1 MTRAEAS
8 AWEEQKAQA
17 ANHSLAIKAPQTV
30 GNLVRQKALSVSHH
44 GDIPTPPIRRS
55 MSDGNGS
62 PFINCSYLRST
73 ISKIIK

>member
-30 GNLVRQKALSVSHH
+30 GTVRQKALSVSNH

-55 MSDGNGS
+55 MSDGNGN
-62 PFINCSYLRST
+62 PFMNCAYLRST